1 MFVPFFLA
9 SLASRAF
16 CNFGCRN
23 AGILFC
29 LVTGENAA
37 ADGKDADAPDAEDV
51 NAAAAAAAAAV
62 VVGTDFEASAGADN
76 TVDDEMR
83 KEEEEVE
90 EIEEEAA
97 ADELSRI
104 GCASVVDASSTQ
116 CSKKQ

>member
-1 MFVPFFLA
+1 MDVCAIFLA

-23 AGILFC
+23 AGIFFC
-29 LVTGENAA
+29 LVTGEDAA

-51 NAAAAAAAAAV
+51 NAATAAAA
-62 VVGTDFEASAGADN
+62 VGTDFEASAGADN

-83 KEEEEVE
+83 EEEEEVE